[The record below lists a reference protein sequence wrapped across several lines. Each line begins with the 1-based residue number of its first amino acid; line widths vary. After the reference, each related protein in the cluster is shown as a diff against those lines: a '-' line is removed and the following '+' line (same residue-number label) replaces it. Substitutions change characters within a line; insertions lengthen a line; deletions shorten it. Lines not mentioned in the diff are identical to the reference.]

1 MNMFY
6 HCPKLNY
13 IKAMFITTPE
23 KKYTANWVYNV
34 AQNGIFIKNNKATWS
49 LTGSDSVPSGW
60 TVETASN

>member
-1 MNMFY
+1 
-6 HCPKLNY
+6 
-13 IKAMFITTPE
+13 MFITTPE